1 MQLLRC
7 RGQRCRRLHRRADR
21 LESSA
26 PWRARHGRRP
36 IISGHAQVARWREH
50 RAASMPGEL
59 EPRRAGLWAPAHAHA
74 FPHAVAPP
82 GSRIPP
88 ATHRLVVCRKERA
101 RVAAHAGRQ
110 RHKRPASVDAANE
123 WGHDEGPGCCVR
135 QPPTRPGV
143 VRLPRGAGAGSAL
156 SAPSVY
162 SLRPNSLDARRGR
175 LLASR
180 VRFACRTVVQLT
192 AAQQYGSKVGLLRP
206 KSTVRQRA
214 IDRDRSSA
222 RAIMVLASARIR
234 FSASESGFHP

>member
-1 MQLLRC
+1 MGAARSSLVMPRWLGGDENTGLR
-7 RGQRCRRLHRRADR
+7 RRLERSSRVGRVSGRRHTPTPFPT
-21 LESSA
+21 
-26 PWRARHGRRP
+26 PWRHPA
-36 IISGHAQVARWREH
+36 
-50 RAASMPGEL
+50 AAS
-59 EPRRAGLWAPAHAHA
+59 
-74 FPHAVAPP
+74 
-82 GSRIPP
+82 PP
-88 ATHRLVVCRKERA
+88 ATHRLVVCREERA

-156 SAPSVY
+156 SAPY

-206 KSTVRQRA
+206 KWTVRQRA